1 MEAIGHVRLYWV
13 VALLAA
19 TLTTILVTWL
29 LLEMLPS
36 SQRREICSVVAV
48 EVVNISSRRV
58 PLYGLLEVDLNVT
71 ASYDNPFDPDQ
82 VNVTALFELPSGR
95 KMTVPAFYYQ
105 EYERRLVDGREFL
118 RPVRDP
124 YWRIRFTPVEIGAHR
139 FYVEVRDR
147 CGNVARSK
155 TLRFEV
161 IPSHKRGFIRVCP
174 YSRYLCFDNGSST
187 FFVGHNVCWYG
198 PRGTFDYDEWFSEI
212 AASGE
217 NLARIWVAPWAFGIE
232 WRELGRYDLA
242 EAWRLD
248 YVLKLAEEE
257 GIYVI

>member
-82 VNVTALFELPSGR
+82 VNVTAVFELPSGR

-124 YWRIRFTPVEIGAHR
+124 YWKIRFTP
-139 FYVEVRDR
+139 
-147 CGNVARSK
+147 
-155 TLRFEV
+155 
-161 IPSHKRGFIRVCP
+161 
-174 YSRYLCFDNGSST
+174 SR
-187 FFVGHNVCWYG
+187 
-198 PRGTFDYDEWFSEI
+198 
-212 AASGE
+212 
-217 NLARIWVAPWAFGIE
+217 
-232 WRELGRYDLA
+232 
-242 EAWRLD
+242 
-248 YVLKLAEEE
+248 
-257 GIYVI
+257 